1 MSLSAVM
8 TTAAQGMDAQ
18 ASRLSAAA
26 DNIANADTPG
36 YRREVS
42 YLTTLNPGS
51 SQSVKATVRAE
62 ADASGGIDPTSEMVD
77 LIESASSFAL
87 NADVFETGAD
97 LWQLLSTIKRD

>member
-8 TTAAQGMDAQ
+8 NTAAQGMDAQ
-18 ASRLSAAA
+18 VSRLSATA

-36 YRREVS
+36 YRREVT

-51 SQSVKATVRAE
+51 PSSVQARVRAE
-62 ADASGGIDPTSEMVD
+62 TDASGGIDPTSEMLD
-77 LIESASSFAL
+77 MIESSQAFAL

-97 LWQLLSTIKRD
+97 LWQLLSTVKRD